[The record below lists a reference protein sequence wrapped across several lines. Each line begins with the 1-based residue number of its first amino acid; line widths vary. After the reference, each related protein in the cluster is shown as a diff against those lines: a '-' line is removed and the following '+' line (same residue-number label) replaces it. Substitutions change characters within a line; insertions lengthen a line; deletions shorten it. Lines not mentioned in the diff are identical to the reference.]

1 MSYKF
6 DIPARN
12 FDFASDL
19 KFGQQS
25 ENDISD
31 FLNVLSDGSFEV
43 KTDRYRNGRMFV
55 ETDQNPKGLRDQNDE
70 SIWKKSGINVTEA
83 KWWVYVFSPKQG
95 FVIVDVDRLKRYLR
109 LNKDKFNESTKTSV
123 GGSNPTMG
131 FLLMAEDVKDLLTK
145 EIYD

>member
-1 MSYKF
+1 MSSKF

-31 FLNVLSDGSFEV
+31 FLDVLSDGSFEV

-55 ETDQNPKGLRDQNDE
+55 ETDQNPKGLQDQDNK

-123 GGSNPTMG
+123 GGGNPARG

-145 EIYD
+145 ELYD

>member
-1 MSYKF
+1 MSPKF
-6 DIPARN
+6 DIPART

-25 ENDISD
+25 ENDISE
-31 FLNVLSDGSFEV
+31 FLDALSDGSFEV

-55 ETDQNPKGLRDQNDE
+55 ETDQNPKGLRDQDNK

>member
-1 MSYKF
+1 MSPKF
-6 DIPARN
+6 DIPART

-25 ENDISD
+25 ENDISE
-31 FLNVLSDGSFEV
+31 FLDVLSV

-55 ETDQNPKGLRDQNDE
+55 ETDQNPKGLRDQDNK